1 MVLSAKA
8 GVPVGLEVSERHQIH
23 MSSALGQ
30 HSVGTEQNLGATCY
44 MNSYLQVWF
53 QNDTFRD
60 AVFRCSTDPRESI
73 AKQPLYH
80 LQVIFAALQRG
91 LAASFNPVA
100 LVQCLQLNAGEQQ
113 DSQECAG
120 PLFSKYDYSLLI
132 LRPRFGKLFMEELDR
147 RFKRQ
152 TSEDLK
158 RVIPTCFEGQHAYVT
173 QCRRCKWRSE
183 KVEQYRELS
192 VPLKVGRLI

>member
-120 PLFSKYDYSLLI
+120 PLFSKYNSLIAAQIRQAIHGGARPAFQETDERRPEKSYSNM
-132 LRPRFGKLFMEELDR
+132 F
-147 RFKRQ
+147 
-152 TSEDLK
+152 
-158 RVIPTCFEGQHAYVT
+158 
-173 QCRRCKWRSE
+173 
-183 KVEQYRELS
+183 
-192 VPLKVGRLI
+192 